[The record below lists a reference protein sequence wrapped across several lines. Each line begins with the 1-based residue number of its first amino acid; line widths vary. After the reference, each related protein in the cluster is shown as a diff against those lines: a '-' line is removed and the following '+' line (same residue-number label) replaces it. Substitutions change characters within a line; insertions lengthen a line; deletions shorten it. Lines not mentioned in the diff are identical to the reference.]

1 MSNQFESLPVLDNTV
16 KGDVGRQLD
25 RARSVALS
33 LCSAIQTLRRCQDSV
48 WEISRGEALSVVG
61 AETPCERTVEMAR
74 AIAHPLAML
83 DELYEKCVTSVE
95 FLEADL
101 ATWGCDSH

>member
-33 LCSAIQTLRRCQDSV
+33 LCSAIQTLRRCEDSV
-48 WEISRGEALSVVG
+48 WETSRGGSLTIVG

-74 AIAHPLAML
+74 ALGHPLATL